1 MFFFLKSSKFL
12 KQLWCCIGKGCFKII
27 WFYTLIWRYTSF
39 FLSVNP
45 LLELWQRTNAWNIS
59 YRNSLQWPI
68 NIINLVDGAKLLYF

>member
-12 KQLWCCIGKGCFKII
+12 KQLWCLLVRDVLRSFGFIH
-27 WFYTLIWRYTSF
+27 WFDDIAAYVS
-39 FLSVNP
+39 SVNP
-45 LLELWQRTNAWNIS
+45 MLELWQRTNAWNIS